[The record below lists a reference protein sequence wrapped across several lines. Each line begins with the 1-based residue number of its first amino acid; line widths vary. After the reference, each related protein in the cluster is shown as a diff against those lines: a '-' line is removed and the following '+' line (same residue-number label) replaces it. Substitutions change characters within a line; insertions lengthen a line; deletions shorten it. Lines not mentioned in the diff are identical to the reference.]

1 MTLDI
6 QQILTDSLKASK
18 EIAGK
23 AWKDVKPFAAHE
35 SRQFAEDV
43 EFLVQLKA
51 NGTIEDEE
59 FKARLSF
66 LKLGFTNVF
75 LAIKGIGILQA
86 QNIVNAIIGIVSQSV
101 LSTFHI
107 ALPF

>member
-1 MTLDI
+1 MQLDI
-6 QQILTDSLKASK
+6 QQILTESLKAGK

-23 AWKDVKPFAAHE
+23 AWKDVKPFAEHE
-35 SRQFAEDV
+35 SKQFAEDV
-43 EFLVQLKA
+43 EFLVQLKTK
-51 NGTIEDEE
+51 GVIDEEE
-59 FKARLSF
+59 FKVRLSF

-101 LSTFHI
+101 FSAFNI
-107 ALPF
+107 SLPI

>member
-1 MTLDI
+1 MALDI
-6 QQILTDSLKASK
+6 HQILTDSLNASK
-18 EIAGK
+18 EIAGQ
-23 AWKDVKPFAAHE
+23 AWKDVKPFAEHE
-35 SRQFAEDV
+35 SKQFAEDV

-51 NGTIEDEE
+51 DGIIDDEE
-59 FKARLSF
+59 FKARFSF

-101 LSTFHI
+101 LSAFNI
-107 ALPF
+107 ALPV

>member
-1 MTLDI
+1 MQLDI
-6 QQILTDSLKASK
+6 QQILTDSLTASK
-18 EIAGK
+18 EIAGN
-23 AWKDVKPFAAHE
+23 AWKDVKPFAEHE

-51 NGTIEDEE
+51 NGVIDDEE
-59 FKARLSF
+59 FKGRLSF

-86 QNIVNAIIGIVSQSV
+86 QNIVNAVIGIVSQS
-101 LSTFHI
+101 LKYLYET
-107 ALPF
+107 